1 VLFGHGVYSER
12 LYSTIASATAAD
24 IFDRL
29 WTLEEW
35 VGIVGA
41 TDTDTAE
48 PELIV
53 MVRRM
58 TDIRKPILRST
69 AIYHDLRIAGDDAYE
84 LFEMVAT
91 RFGTSFEGFD
101 WPKYFPNET
110 QIGPLWRLA
119 EKLGHD
125 ETKWRRLTV
134 GHLLAVIQRGVW
146 FEPEDSN

>member
-1 VLFGHGVYSER
+1 MVYIPSADTVR
-12 LYSTIASATAAD
+12 NVIASATAAD

-29 WTLEEW
+29 WTPEEW

-53 MVRRM
+53 MVQRM
-58 TDIRKPILRST
+58 AGTCKPILRSA

-119 EKLGHD
+119 EKLGHN

-146 FEPEDSN
+146 FEPEDPN